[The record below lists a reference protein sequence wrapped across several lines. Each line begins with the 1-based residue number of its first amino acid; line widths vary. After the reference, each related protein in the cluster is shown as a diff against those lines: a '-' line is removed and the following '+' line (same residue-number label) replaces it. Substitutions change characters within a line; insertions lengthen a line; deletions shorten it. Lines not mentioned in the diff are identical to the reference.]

1 MQYPSKLIEDAV
13 NEISKLPG
21 IGKKTALRLALHLL
35 KQEKSATEGLSTALV
50 NLRQKT
56 KYCKICHIIS
66 DSEECT
72 CESIRKDSSLLCV
85 VEDTPDVIAI
95 QNTAQYYGYFHV
107 LGGIISPIE
116 GIGPNELNIESL
128 IQRVKN
134 SNGAIREV
142 ILALSPTMEG
152 DTTAFYIAKKLKPF
166 NVKITTI
173 ARGVPIGGE
182 LEYTDEVTLGR
193 SIAQRLNYE
202 ITSEQE

>member
-1 MQYPSKLIEDAV
+1 MEYPSKLIEDAV

-35 KQEKSATEGLSTALV
+35 KQEEPVTESLSSALV

-56 KYCKICHIIS
+56 KYCKICHVIS
-66 DSEECT
+66 DSEDCT
-72 CESIRKDSSLLCV
+72 CESIRKDASLLCI

-116 GIGPNELNIESL
+116 GIGPGELNIESL
-128 IQRVKN
+128 IERVKR
-134 SNGAIREV
+134 SEGSIAEV

-152 DTTAFYIAKKLKPF
+152 DTTSFYIARKLEPCK
-166 NVKITTI
+166 VKITTI

-182 LEYTDEVTLGR
+182 LEYTDEITLGR
-193 SIAQRLNYE
+193 SIVQRLIYD
-202 ITSEQE
+202 ITSD

>member
-35 KQEKSATEGLSTALV
+35 KQDESTTEELCAALL

-66 DSEECT
+66 DSEDCT
-72 CESIRKDSSLLCV
+72 CESIRKDRSLLCV

-107 LGGIISPIE
+107 LGGIISPME

-128 IQRVKN
+128 INRVK
-134 SNGAIREV
+134 SSEGEIKEV

-152 DTTAFYIAKKLKPF
+152 DTTSFYIAKKLKPF

-182 LEYTDEVTLGR
+182 LEYTDEITLGR
-193 SIAQRLNYE
+193 SISQRLIYD
-202 ITSEQE
+202 ITND

>member
-35 KQEKSATEGLSTALV
+35 KQEESATKDLSTALLD
-50 NLRQKT
+50 LREKT
-56 KYCKICHIIS
+56 KYCRICHIIS
-66 DSEECT
+66 DSEDCT

-95 QNTAQYYGYFHV
+95 QNTAQFYGYFHV

-116 GIGPNELNIESL
+116 GIGPNELNIDSL
-128 IQRVKN
+128 IERVK
-134 SNGAIREV
+134 SSQGSIKEI

-166 NVKITTI
+166 NLKITTI
-173 ARGVPIGGE
+173 ARGIPIGGE
-182 LEYTDEVTLGR
+182 LEYTDEITLGR
-193 SIAQRLNYE
+193 SIAKRLNYD
-202 ITSEQE
+202 ITSD